1 MDFAGAGFAG
11 ANGGAGGAA
20 AGAGVDLMS
29 WYMEI
34 PVISRIYLTGAFLTT
49 AMCALDIISPFYLYF
64 NWDLVVSHGQLWRLV
79 TSYLFFGLFSIDY
92 LFHMYFLV
100 RSFRAKLT
108 SSPNRCGM
116 ERACLPSTLVFCVS
130 HPRVVQLLARRSL
143 ILVCRSGTRGCSR
156 RGISGVGPPTTS

>member
-1 MDFAGAGFAG
+1 MDF
-11 ANGGAGGAA
+11 GGA
-20 AGAGVDLMS
+20 AGAGAQMGVPGAEVDLMS

-34 PVISRIYLTGAFLTT
+34 PPVSRLYLTGAFLTT

-100 RSFRAKLT
+100 RCLLIDHVCVGGNPLNARVLWIVIRLT
-108 SSPNRCGM
+108 V
-116 ERACLPSTLVFCVS
+116 ATF
-130 HPRVVQLLARRSL
+130 LL
-143 ILVCRSGTRGCSR
+143 
-156 RGISGVGPPTTS
+156 

>member
-100 RSFRAKLT
+100 RAFRAAW
-108 SSPNRCGM
+108 P
-116 ERACLPSTLVFCVS
+116 LP
-130 HPRVVQLLARRSL
+130 
-143 ILVCRSGTRGCSR
+143 
-156 RGISGVGPPTTS
+156 